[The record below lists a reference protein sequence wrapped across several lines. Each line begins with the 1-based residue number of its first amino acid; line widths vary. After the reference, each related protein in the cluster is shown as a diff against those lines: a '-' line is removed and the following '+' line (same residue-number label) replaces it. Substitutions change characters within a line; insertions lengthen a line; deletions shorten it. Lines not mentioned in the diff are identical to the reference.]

1 MCLENNWVS
10 LIHQTHT
17 PLRRHQMRPEL
28 QAKLLQHLNK
38 KKADKGF
45 TLVELLVVIVII
57 GILAAVALPNFLSQ
71 TSKAKAS
78 GAKQAVAVVNRAQ
91 VAYRTDNS
99 AFATNFNLLALG
111 NIKDG
116 AASSAD
122 YTYTMTGAVDTSTMS
137 AQAIDASGVFSLSGA
152 ATQGSGAI
160 LTLLCQATTTGTVS
174 APTVTTPS
182 APTCP
187 SGYKN
192 LGTEK

>member
-1 MCLENNWVS
+1 
-10 LIHQTHT
+10 
-17 PLRRHQMRPEL
+17 MRPEL

-122 YTYTMTGAVDTSTMS
+122 YVYTMTGDTDTSTMS

-160 LTLLCQATTTGTVS
+160 LTLLCQATTTGTVA
-174 APTVTTPS
+174 APTVTTP
-182 APTCP
+182 ATPTCP